1 MATYFNYRLHLD
13 HTNAGSVISEWW
25 KQKMNELLF
34 NFIFHPTRHAPF
46 KQSSK
51 L

>member
-13 HTNAGSVISEWW
+13 HTNAVISEWW

-51 L
+51 R